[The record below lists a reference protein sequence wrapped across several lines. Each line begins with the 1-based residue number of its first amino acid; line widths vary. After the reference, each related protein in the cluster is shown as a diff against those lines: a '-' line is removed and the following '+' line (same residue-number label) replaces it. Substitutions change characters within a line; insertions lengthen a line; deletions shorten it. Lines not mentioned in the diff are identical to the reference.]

1 MMKVFFTA
9 STTFDGDLKENNRR
23 ILSELKKKGCKI
35 ISGEQIVDEASL
47 DIDATLPKK
56 KIFER
61 EVRSIDEADFVVAE
75 VTKPSHGVGGEITY
89 ALMNKKPVLS
99 LVFKENEEELS
110 PMIAGNPSVNLY
122 LEHYTFNNLHL
133 IINNFISH
141 VALIKARKGK
151 LIVIDGADGSGKS
164 TQAHLLVEFLQKKA
178 VPVRYIH
185 FPRYYN
191 SFHGKT
197 VAKFLRGEFG
207 SIDEVSPY
215 LASLAYA
222 LDRAS
227 MKEEMDEYL
236 ALGGI
241 IVTDRY
247 ATSNMAHQGAKFTDI
262 KSQDEY
268 LKWEYELE
276 YKVHKLPKEDL
287 VVYLSIP
294 PEVKAKLTANR
305 RPQKYLLGKKD
316 IHEEDK
322 DYQKRTQAL
331 YLKLAKEN
339 NWIVVECTKENSL
352 LPPEEIH
359 KLIVKKLS
367 EAKIRYLTI

>member
-23 ILSELKKKGCKI
+23 ILSELKKKGCEI
-35 ISGEQIVDEASL
+35 VSGEQIVNEASL

-61 EVRSIDEADFVVAE
+61 EVRSIDDADFVVAE

-99 LVFKENEEELS
+99 LVYKENEAGLS
-110 PMIAGNPSVNLY
+110 PMIAGNPSTNLY

-141 VALIKARKGK
+141 VALIKERKGK

-164 TQAHLLVEFLQKKA
+164 TQAHLLVEFLQKKSL
-178 VPVRYIH
+178 PVRYIH

-207 SIDEVSPY
+207 AINEVSPY

-236 ALGGI
+236 ALGGL

-247 ATSNMAHQGAKFTDI
+247 ATSNMAHQGAKFTDT
-262 KSQDEY
+262 KSQEEY

-276 YKVHKLPKEDL
+276 YKVHKLPKEDS

-294 PEVKAKLTANR
+294 PEVSAKLTAGR
-305 RPQKYLLGKKD
+305 SPQKYLLGKKD

-339 NWIVVECTKENSL
+339 NWLVVECTNAGVL
-352 LPPEEIH
+352 LPPDEIH
-359 KLIVKKLS
+359 RIIVKRLS
-367 EAKIRYLTI
+367 EAKILDI